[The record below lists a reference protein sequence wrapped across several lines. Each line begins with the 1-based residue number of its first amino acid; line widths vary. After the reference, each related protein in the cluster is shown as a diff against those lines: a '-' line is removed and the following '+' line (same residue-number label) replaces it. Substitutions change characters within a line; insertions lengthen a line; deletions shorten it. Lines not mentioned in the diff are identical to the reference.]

1 MKRMVKKVA
10 LVLFAFVFI
19 FAIKGAPAH
28 AETHAYDGKSPYY
41 NDCASSATTKKSS
54 NLVNANNQVIGVVE
68 LKFSSTCKTAWAK
81 ITMNNTLTT
90 SYEANAEITRNTDKK
105 RYNCDSAGGN
115 GKAVAGQK
123 SCYTPM
129 VYDLDP
135 RTSYAFGKYSGPN
148 LNVWATTGSY

>member
-1 MKRMVKKVA
+1 M
-10 LVLFAFVFI
+10 
-19 FAIKGAPAH
+19 
-28 AETHAYDGKSPYY
+28 
-41 NDCASSATTKKSS
+41 NAS
-54 NLVNANNQVIGVVE
+54 NQVIGVVE

-81 ITMNNTLTT
+81 ITMNNTLT
-90 SYEANAEITRNTDKK
+90 SGYEANAEITRNTDGK